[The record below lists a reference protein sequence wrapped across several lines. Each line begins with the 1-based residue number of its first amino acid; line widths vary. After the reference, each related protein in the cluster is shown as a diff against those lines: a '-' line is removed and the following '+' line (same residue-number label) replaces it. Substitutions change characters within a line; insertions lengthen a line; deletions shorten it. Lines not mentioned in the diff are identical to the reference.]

1 MTNYRTKNKNDYTV
15 ETVSKSNKKNKND
28 YTVETVSKSN
38 KKTKMTTLLRQFQNP
53 IKKQSKTKIDNPYIG
68 IHDCQMSGL
77 GACALQLNMAGLN

>member
-1 MTNYRTKNKNDYTV
+1 
-15 ETVSKSNKKNKND
+15 
-28 YTVETVSKSN
+28 
-38 KKTKMTTLLRQFQNP
+38 MTTLLRQFQNP